1 MFFTI
6 RSERKKSVDD
16 VQLPDAMNPFIEF
29 DCFATR
35 YYLRFSTVYE
45 PRSENTA
52 GEGLMDLKCA
62 NPICNSTYEYGHGRL
77 LRIQQTPA
85 QEKQP
90 SHWHGVKHYW
100 LCTRCKEK
108 FTIEFQKGT
117 GVLLTEKLE
126 EGAETQPTFT
136 LLQSESAT
144 NQDAKPL
151 LPRLTRSRARHRK
164 QAGESAPAG
173 ASAAEV
179 VEIRKT
185 ERRG

>member
-1 MFFTI
+1 
-6 RSERKKSVDD
+6 
-16 VQLPDAMNPFIEF
+16 
-29 DCFATR
+29 
-35 YYLRFSTVYE
+35 
-45 PRSENTA
+45 
-52 GEGLMDLKCA
+52 MDLKCA
-62 NPICNSTYEYGHGRL
+62 NPICNSEYSYGHGRL
-77 LRIQQTPA
+77 LRVQQSPS

-100 LCTRCKEK
+100 LCSRCSEK

-126 EGAETQPTFT
+126 EGAETQPTYT
-136 LLQSESAT
+136 LLQSET
-144 NQDAKPL
+144 PPNQDAKLL
-151 LPRLTRSRARHRK
+151 LPRLSRSRARHRK
-164 QAGESAPAG
+164 QTGELAPAV